1 MSKFIII
8 FGLIKTTFI
17 IFEDHELMEKIEE
30 NEGKKYSMIDD
41 HILDKLLDKTET
53 IIDIEKIYD
62 TKIFIDTVINWLM
75 KLQLILISSV
85 IKDDNKVYPQLFL
98 EEALV
103 A

>member
-17 IFEDHELMEKIEE
+17 IFEDHELMGKIEE
-30 NEGKKYSMIDD
+30 NEGQKYSMIDD
-41 HILDKLLDKTET
+41 HILDKVLDKTET

-75 KLQLILISSV
+75 KLQLIL
-85 IKDDNKVYPQLFL
+85 QL
-98 EEALV
+98 
-103 A
+103 